1 MKRILLTILI
11 ATGGLLASAQTF
23 PFNNEWIDY
32 NKTYYKFNVGKTG
45 LYRISQT
52 TLATIGI
59 GNVPAEQFQLWRN
72 GRQVALYT
80 SVPSGPLAA
89 SDFIE
94 FWGEKK

>member
-1 MKRILLTILI
+1 M
-11 ATGGLLASAQTF
+11 ASAQTF